1 MQADAVV
8 RATYLLPGDVW
19 CDDTDEPVLEDRRE
33 NFTGPFPLSAIK
45 IITIRF
51 LDARQGRVPKF
62 PSELHSAFLFINPA
76 HGHALLLHARL
87 RRCGVV

>member
-45 IITIRF
+45 IITTRF
-51 LDARQGRVPKF
+51 LDARQGRGPKF
-62 PSELHSAFLFINPA
+62 PSELHSAFRSINPA
-76 HGHALLLHARL
+76 DGHALLLHARHH
-87 RRCGVV
+87 RRGVV

>member
-8 RATYLLPGDVW
+8 RATYLLPIDVW
-19 CDDTDEPVLEDRRE
+19 CDDADEPVLENRRE
-33 NFTGPFPLSAIK
+33 FFTRPFALFAIK

-62 PSELHSAFLFINPA
+62 PSELHSAFLSINPA
-76 HGHALLLHARL
+76 RGHALLLHARL